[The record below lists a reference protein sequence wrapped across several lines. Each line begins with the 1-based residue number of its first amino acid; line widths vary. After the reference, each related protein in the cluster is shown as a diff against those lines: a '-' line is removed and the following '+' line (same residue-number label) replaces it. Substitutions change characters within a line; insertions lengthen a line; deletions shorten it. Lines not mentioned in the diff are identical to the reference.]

1 MSTAGGGAPQTLLL
15 LEAGDAFTGHPAP
28 SPTAPS
34 HPPHA
39 GAGSDG
45 AALKALGRTGVSPK
59 LENRGILRVLVTT
72 GRLQRLARGIFSEES
87 WSGASTSV
95 GGHGRRTKE

>member
-1 MSTAGGGAPQTLLL
+1 MSAAGGGAPQTPLL

-28 SPTAPS
+28 SLTALS

-45 AALKALGRTGVSPK
+45 AAPKAFGRTGVSPK
-59 LENRGILRVLVTT
+59 LENGGILRVLVTT
-72 GRLQRLARGIFSEES
+72 GRLQRLARGIFSKES
-87 WSGASTSV
+87 RSGASL
-95 GGHGRRTKE
+95 R